1 MYQKNIDPVCIS
13 LRGNSVYILFIS
25 SERIGIFKLDF
36 EALIQVS
43 IETLLDPYI

>member
-1 MYQKNIDPVCIS
+1 MYQKNIDPVYIP
-13 LRGNSVYILFIS
+13 LRGNSVCILFMS
-25 SERIGIFKLDF
+25 SERIGIFQLNF